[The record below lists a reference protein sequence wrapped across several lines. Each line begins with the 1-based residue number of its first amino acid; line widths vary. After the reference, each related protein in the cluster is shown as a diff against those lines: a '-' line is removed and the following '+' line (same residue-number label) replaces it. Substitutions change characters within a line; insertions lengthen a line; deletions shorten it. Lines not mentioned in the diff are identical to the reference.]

1 MTQLTTLP
9 DSAIICIL
17 LNKQELEMATKAATK
32 TRVTKKQVI
41 AHRTRA
47 VKDTSPV
54 WEGCETWD
62 ENTFHRHFKRSMDY
76 YRLESDIKSY
86 KPVVV
91 KWMETVGCTKADIS
105 AFKKVKD
112 SRIGTTMGAV
122 AACLNRG
129 MIPQRADFNQGR
141 DTAAWLRAEIVKV
154 LAEGKDDIDPDV
166 LAAEK
171 EASKKDVY
179 TPSIQER
186 VREAAMRMTEE
197 IENAIESFQT
207 DAEAFDPKA
216 FKMLNMLKAVEAKA
230 AHARIIKEFYS
241 KDLAELEELASGKGD
256 EQLKEGYSHRSKK
269 QVKNLI
275 AFYQEI
281 MAACTMLA
289 QEAKVNRAP
298 RAKKAVPAEKIVGKL
313 KYMKTNEP
321 LKLVSINPADILG
334 SKELWVFNIKT
345 RKLGRYVASEFAD
358 LSVKGT
364 TITGFDE
371 FKSIQKTL
379 RKPEEKLKEFKA
391 AGKVQLRKFLDD
403 INATDTKMNGRINED
418 TMLLKVA

>member
-1 MTQLTTLP
+1 
-9 DSAIICIL
+9 
-17 LNKQELEMATKAATK
+17 MATKAATK

-112 SRIGTTMGAV
+112 SRVGTTMGAV

-129 MIPQRADFNQGR
+129 MSPQRADFNQGR

-154 LAEGKDDIDPDV
+154 LAEGKDDIDPAV

-171 EASKKDVY
+171 EANKKDVY

-186 VREAAMRMTEE
+186 VREAAMRMTDE

-207 DAEAFDPKA
+207 DAENFDPKA

-241 KDLAELEELASGKGD
+241 KDLSELEELASGKGD

-313 KYMKTNEP
+313 KYLKTNEP
-321 LKLVSINPADILG
+321 LKLVSVSPADILG
-334 SKELWVFNIKT
+334 AKELWVFNIKT

-358 LSVKGT
+358 LGVKGT
-364 TITGFDE
+364 SITGFDE